1 MVIFLLLA
9 TSCGIQNP
17 SAKKQPVNRE
27 DIVIN
32 HEIAAVAKQKAVAV
46 KGVEEAA
53 AMAIGKE
60 LSLAIKVS
68 GLDRFRLQSIR
79 EQVHD
84 TVKELDP
91 NNNVFVTT
99 DKKLFVRLQQI
110 EQQGALA
117 QEESLQEI
125 GSEFKEIIKDMG
137 D

>member
-1 MVIFLLLA
+1 MLA